1 MISTPRAPTAPDKA
15 ARPAATPLPRLRLG
29 LAGKLVLFVGVVL
42 VTLSIGMS
50 VLLLQVAKREAHES
64 LGREG
69 DAIASTLNHTFEV
82 LVEQGTSGQMQR
94 VAANSALLPDVREVT
109 VVDSGGKVLA
119 SSDRSALG
127 KPARSRYLLPFITR
141 GGVLPEAHEED
152 SSLVIVRPLLGGK
165 YLTNTDSG
173 LVGAVE
179 VVLDR
184 RGMID
189 KAERKA
195 LGLLGVQLGGYAL
208 LSALLVLAL
217 RSIVVVP
224 LYRLATAARR
234 ARAGERGVR
243 TRIRTRDEIGV
254 VSEAFDDMAREV
266 QRTVATL
273 EDRVKRRTAALAE
286 EVDARTAALD
296 QLAGAHAAATRA
308 NEELRRANEETE
320 RALGDATQAHAAL
333 EKAHADLHRTHEQLV
348 AAMAERL
355 RLAETVK
362 AMSTPVLRIHRGVI
376 TMPLVGSIDERR
388 AKQIEASLLAGID
401 RHDARRV
408 ILDMSGVPF
417 VDVEVARALVRARR
431 CAELLGARVSLVGM
445 SGQVAMSVV
454 RAGLDLSGLVTLADL
469 ESGLVHALG
478 RMGLEIRP
486 VERRR
491 AESKRDRGE
500 V

>member
-1 MISTPRAPTAPDKA
+1 MSATPQRATASTPDKA
-15 ARPAATPLPRLRLG
+15 APRPEPPLTSSRLG
-29 LAGKLVLFVGVVL
+29 LAGKLVLLVGVLL
-42 VTLSIGMS
+42 VALSVGMS
-50 VLLLQVAKREAHES
+50 VLSLQVAKREARES

-69 DAIASTLNHTFEV
+69 DAIATTLNHTFEV
-82 LVEQGTSGQMQR
+82 LLEQGTNTPMQR

-109 VVDSGGKVLA
+109 VVDLGGNVLA
-119 SSDRSALG
+119 SSNRAALG
-127 KPARSRYLLPFITR
+127 KPSRSPYLMPLITR
-141 GGVLPEAHEED
+141 GDVLPETYEEEA
-152 SSLVIVRPLLGGK
+152 SLVIVRPLLGGK
-165 YLTNTDSG
+165 YKTNTDSG

-208 LSALLVLAL
+208 LSALLVLVL
-217 RSIVVVP
+217 RQLVVGP

-234 ARAGERGVR
+234 HRAGERGVR
-243 TRIRTRDEIGV
+243 TRIRTRDEIGI
-254 VSEAFDDMAREV
+254 VSEAFDEMAREV

-296 QLAGAHAAATRA
+296 ELAEAHAETTRA
-308 NEELRRANEETE
+308 HEELRRAHDETE
-320 RALGDATQAHAAL
+320 RALGDAMHANTAL
-333 EKAHADLHRTHEQLV
+333 ESAHADLHRAHEELV
-348 AAMAERL
+348 ASMHERL

-362 AMSTPVLRIHRGVI
+362 ALSTPVLRVHRGLI
-376 TMPLVGSIDERR
+376 AMPLVGSIDAAR
-388 AKQIEASLLAGID
+388 AKQIETSLLAGIE

-408 ILDMSGVPF
+408 ILDLSGVPI

-431 CAELLGARVSLVGM
+431 CAELVGARVTLVGM

-486 VERRR
+486 AARRR
-491 AESKRDRGE
+491 ARSKGKG
-500 V
+500 